1 MYSYL
6 FAHATVIDG
15 TGSERYV
22 ADVALDGDRIAAI
35 GSLDPSKA
43 ERVVDAR
50 GMFLT
55 PGFIDIHAHSE
66 LMALRDSVMKAKV
79 QQGITTEVS
88 GNCGIG
94 PFPCKADDTP
104 IKTLTQDILGQ
115 WNGHYWR
122 SFKDYTDALRLHGT
136 GCNMAFLAS
145 HSALRCAVLSGN
157 PNRAA
162 TDSEIQDMC
171 ALLAECF
178 NQGCIGFSSGL
189 YYAPC
194 LYAEAK
200 ELKALLLTTR
210 FHGGFFAVHHRCE
223 GDSVLESLKEVLDLA
238 RQSGVRLEV
247 SHLKALGPQNQ
258 HKVKKMLSLLEEAQ
272 KEGVDVHFD
281 QYPYTYG
288 STSLFS
294 LLPPAYL
301 KLARNE
307 LREHLKD
314 PSVRAAIKEEMAHPV
329 GWDSIYETAGWD
341 QISILVLESHPEYEM
356 RTIAQ
361 IAEQQGV
368 DPFDCFFDL
377 LAGEP
382 GTALMAD
389 VTQSEKSLVE
399 ILQHPMMCFGT
410 DALYAGS
417 LCHPR
422 SYNAAVHL
430 LDRYGRQLKVVAWEQ
445 LIRRMTGET
454 ALRLRLH
461 DRGTIAVG
469 KKADLVLFNP
479 LTIRDTSTLQHPDST
494 PIGLHMVFVNG
505 VLAAE
510 EGIATG
516 TASGQL
522 LLSL

>member
-1 MYSYL
+1 M
-6 FAHATVIDG
+6 
-15 TGSERYV
+15 
-22 ADVALDGDRIAAI
+22 
-35 GSLDPSKA
+35 
-43 ERVVDAR
+43 
-50 GMFLT
+50 
-55 PGFIDIHAHSE
+55 
-66 LMALRDSVMKAKV
+66 
-79 QQGITTEVS
+79 
-88 GNCGIG
+88 
-94 PFPCKADDTP
+94 
-104 IKTLTQDILGQ
+104 
-115 WNGHYWR
+115 
-122 SFKDYTDALRLHGT
+122 
-136 GCNMAFLAS
+136 
-145 HSALRCAVLSGN
+145 
-157 PNRAA
+157 
-162 TDSEIQDMC
+162 
-171 ALLAECF
+171 
-178 NQGCIGFSSGL
+178 
-189 YYAPC
+189 
-194 LYAEAK
+194 
-200 ELKALLLTTR
+200 
-210 FHGGFFAVHHRCE
+210 
-223 GDSVLESLKEVLDLA
+223 LESLKEVLDLA

-247 SHLKALGPQNQ
+247 SHLKALGSQNQ

-314 PSVRAAIKEEMAHPV
+314 PSVRAAIKEEMAHPA

-469 KKADLVLFNP
+469 KKADLALFNP